1 MFNNANRVIFL
12 SFLIYISGRDFYFQS
27 VCNYNWLFSITYL
40 DTTLRLLI
48 TQCIMVLLYILWQK
62 AWLYMLY
69 VCVNDCE
76 CTLLVKYVWQ
86 CLYQRPDI
94 NSSMYSLSV
103 MNSKAMRNPYMTLY
117 DTEPM
122 CYCCC

>member
-12 SFLIYISGRDFYFQS
+12 SFLISISGRDFYFQS

-48 TQCIMVLLYILWQK
+48 IQCIMVLLYILWQK

-76 CTLLVKYVWQ
+76 CTSLVKI
-86 CLYQRPDI
+86 CLAV
-94 NSSMYSLSV
+94 SV
-103 MNSKAMRNPYMTLY
+103 SAA
-117 DTEPM
+117 
-122 CYCCC
+122 